1 MVIRQLGIHAGDL
14 NREAAAAAAETG
26 RNVHER
32 EMEVHT
38 IQWD

>member
-14 NREAAAAAAETG
+14 NREATAAAETG